1 MTTDLCEKNSLSPS
15 VPSASPVLGLAART
29 TPTCAVPA
37 RCSNAFTLNMYYY
50 ALGEHDHEGY
60 RPALRVNREKK
71 KNFTTGRLLRLPDRL
86 VPITMHHWTELIELD
101 PIELQTKSISECGPA
116 KRPSEDEKNASWR
129 HRKAPRC
136 ARRGRPAV
144 VRPGPRG
151 SNMVSKCV
159 YVIYE
164 AP

>member
-1 MTTDLCEKNSLSPS
+1 MRVHAKRMRSDASRSVNYYICVCRLSLNLLRSASGSARGVPAGTTREPGKEKKQKNS
-15 VPSASPVLGLAART
+15 G
-29 TPTCAVPA
+29 
-37 RCSNAFTLNMYYY
+37 
-50 ALGEHDHEGY
+50 
-60 RPALRVNREKK
+60 
-71 KNFTTGRLLRLPDRL
+71 TGRLLRLPDRL

-116 KRPSEDEKNASWR
+116 KWPSEDEKNASWR

-136 ARRGRPAV
+136 ARRGRPTV